1 MDYFGQI
8 FMIYQVWKK
17 IWCQVIYVMCSY
29 FLKHA
34 YICLCTDTC
43 RCMEH
48 PIAPSFRNLLGWV
61 LIMLLT
67 GLDFRGWRAGWH
79 FYMELFLAPKRL
91 VFRVLL
97 LSSWCFPPRYKERGR
112 PGGRKT
118 PPQWWRR
125 GVAWGHTGVCRGRW
139 AWVPAPRFWEPA
151 CTAQAPCSSLVFPLA
166 DWLCGLCSWYT
177 LLAICWGS
185 SC

>member
-1 MDYFGQI
+1 MTIKQTRYYGLSWTDFHDLSS
-8 FMIYQVWKK
+8 MKK
-17 IWCQVIYVMCSY
+17 NLIPSNICDV
-29 FLKHA
+29 FLFFKTYA
-34 YICLCTDTC
+34 YIRLCTDTC

-79 FYMELFLAPKRL
+79 FYMEFFLAPKRL
-91 VFRVLL
+91 VFRVIL

-125 GVAWGHTGVCRGRW
+125 GVAWGRTGVCRGRW
-139 AWVPAPRFWEPA
+139 AWVPAPRF
-151 CTAQAPCSSLVFPLA
+151 
-166 DWLCGLCSWYT
+166 
-177 LLAICWGS
+177 
-185 SC
+185 